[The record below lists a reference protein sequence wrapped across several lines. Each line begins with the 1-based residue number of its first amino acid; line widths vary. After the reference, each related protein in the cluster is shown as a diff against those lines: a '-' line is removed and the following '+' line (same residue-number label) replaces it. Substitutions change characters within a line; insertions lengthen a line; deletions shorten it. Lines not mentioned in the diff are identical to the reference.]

1 MIFPHTIL
9 VSGKDFAACCQQ
21 VRGFLQGNKVLDYE
35 SLEFIEAESCCGTD
49 PNFCR
54 RLSASIKKHQQN
66 IIFLINELNQMGF
79 HSVDDIQN
87 MEQGYPSKLLHIL
100 GHLTDGYVCVDSR
113 FYNLIDHGHQ
123 VSSATV
129 ASIKKTPSQY
139 WLIRLNG
146 HRASNLEAS
155 LSE

>member
-1 MIFPHTIL
+1 
-9 VSGKDFAACCQQ
+9 
-21 VRGFLQGNKVLDYE
+21 
-35 SLEFIEAESCCGTD
+35 
-49 PNFCR
+49 
-54 RLSASIKKHQQN
+54 
-66 IIFLINELNQMGF
+66 MGF

-100 GHLTDGYVCVDSR
+100 GHLLDGYVCVDSR

-123 VSSATV
+123 VSPATI
-129 ASIKKTPSQY
+129 ASIKKLPRQY

-155 LSE
+155 LRE